1 MTCGNVGRIGMGHV
15 YATKIGNKR
24 VIGVIEEGELPVVVA
39 GREIVYVP
47 DENRFILQKIIY
59 DEVNEKIQIIQIAV
73 YDSDDEC
80 VKTSFNAL
88 FNESRYNDF
97 RALWAYLYARVS
109 QL

>member
-1 MTCGNVGRIGMGHV
+1 MTCGNGIGAGRV
-15 YATKIGNKR
+15 YATKSKNNRMI
-24 VIGVIEEGELPVVVA
+24 IGVIEEGELPVVQE
-39 GREIVYVP
+39 GREIIYVP

-59 DEVNEKIQIIQIAV
+59 DEVNEKLQIIPIAV

-88 FNESRYNDF
+88 FNEPRYNDF
-97 RALWAYLYARVS
+97 RALWTYLFARVS